1 MMKNTSLINTIRR
14 NVNMYVI
21 VTYDVNRKRV
31 GKIMKICRKYMMHIQ
46 KSVFEGKLT
55 EATLARLKNELRKVI
70 QVNEDSI
77 CIYQIES
84 LKYAK
89 KQQLGI
95 VEEFSN
101 VI

>member
-1 MMKNTSLINTIRR
+1 
-14 NVNMYVI
+14 MYVI
-21 VTYDVNRKRV
+21 VTYDVNQKRV

-46 KSVFEGKLT
+46 KSVFEGRLT
-55 EATLARLKNELRKVI
+55 EATLNRLKNELEKVI
-70 QVNEDSI
+70 LVEEDSV

-89 KQQLGI
+89 KQQMGV

-101 VI
+101 II